1 MPKTVLAPPTEN
13 RVALGRSGEGLGLAD
28 HLPHAVHKAQPA
40 CVSAALSPPAAECVS
55 LVIQP
60 GQCSGA
66 SVSSCIAPNDTTMP
80 KPRHQAGEHIRS
92 PAKFRRKEA
101 RE

>member
-1 MPKTVLAPPTEN
+1 MPKTVLSLPTEN
-13 RVALGRSGEGLGLAD
+13 RVVLGHRGESLGLAD

-40 CVSAALSPPAAECVS
+40 CVPAALSPPAAECVS

-60 GQCSGA
+60 GHCSGA
-66 SVSSCIAPNDTTMP
+66 SVSSHIAPNDTTMP

-92 PAKFRRKEA
+92 PGKFRRKEA